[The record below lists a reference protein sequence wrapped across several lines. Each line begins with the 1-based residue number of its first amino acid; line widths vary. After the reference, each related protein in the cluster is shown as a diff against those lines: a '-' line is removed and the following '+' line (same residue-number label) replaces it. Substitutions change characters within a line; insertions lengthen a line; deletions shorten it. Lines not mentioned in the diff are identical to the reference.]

1 MPEIDPP
8 VQIIAELGSDIR
20 HLLCSIPGATLGP
33 LDHWPYCP
41 TCLAPAYLLFK
52 TNYVMKRTVD
62 LEERSWAP
70 VFNIVSLKYMQYPN
84 IFHPYLLLVFK
95 QMSIAGNCWLRLP
108 QSNLLGQSQSSR
120 TNPSIISA
128 ELLPCVVDNRLHLS
142 YLRSLLS
149 PK

>member
-33 LDHWPYCP
+33 PWS
-41 TCLAPAYLLFK
+41 LALLSHVPGPSLSTIQDQLRYEK
-52 TNYVMKRTVD
+52 NSY

-95 QMSIAGNCWLRLP
+95 QLSTAGNCWLRLP
-108 QSNLLGQSQSSR
+108 QSNLLGQSQSSG